1 MNDNQVEGILFKKN
15 GGAVPLAGVG
25 VQADINGRGAKV
37 KISQSFRNTE
47 KKPIEAVYKFP
58 LPENA
63 AVCGFRALIDN
74 RAIEGRIEEKEK
86 AFEFYDKALADGHK
100 AQLMDEERP
109 NIFTLSIGNIKPGS
123 SVIIE
128 ISYIT
133 LLDAHSTE
141 VRFYLP
147 TTISPRFTPESQK
160 DDNGIPISD
169 IVNPPF
175 AFQVPYGLTVNVNV
189 HGRKAITSIES
200 PSHTINTRFN
210 GADAVVTFSADRAAM
225 DRDFVL
231 TITYG
236 KDFANRAY
244 VSTDHD
250 DTFIQVDLTPEGT
263 AEAGKTD
270 NTPQGREIVFLLDCS
285 GSMQGSSIEE
295 ARKALEILI
304 RALSKD
310 MMFNLYRFG
319 SGFEQLYR
327 HSIPYDEKSMK
338 EALKYLSETD
348 ASMGGTEVLPPLADI
363 YGKEPD
369 DGFRRDVILITDG
382 EISNE
387 DEVMHLVRRHC
398 RTTTLSAVGIGSGPN
413 EFLIKGAARAAG
425 GASELIAPNERIE
438 PKVLRLFQKVMA
450 GRIGRLKIDCGVE
463 IDQAPAY
470 PVAYVKQGTSI
481 FARVKGGGSPGKSVN
496 VQQYD
501 GQGAILRKWDLD
513 LVEVN
518 GREMPI
524 SKLWAREKI
533 REIEEGGGKAE
544 GTRQRRRS
552 EGKSQKTVVDISLQ
566 YGVICRSTSF
576 IGIEKTSDMED
587 ATSYMA
593 LRVVPACVTDG
604 WHGRREQPFYSRSG
618 MPQYSIKRVHDSHVC
633 EEEGDAIHTSIRYQ
647 RSGNVL
653 SEPFSRAVQGVRN
666 ALSRTRKKDPLMDIL
681 SRQRPGGGFSV
692 DNVIAD
698 ILKISLSTLRNIA
711 EDMNVKNHPDRLG
724 IMATAI
730 VLEVLEVQF
739 GSRRDEWEGVVSKSR
754 IWLQEQIDDLK
765 PEMAGEPLLEWA
777 RKFVTDRLKR
787 SWGAI

>member
-1 MNDNQVEGILFKKN
+1 MMSDSRVKGILFEKN
-15 GGAVPLAGVG
+15 GGAVPLVG
-25 VQADINGRGAKV
+25 VDVQANINGRGAKV
-37 KISQSFRNTE
+37 KISQMFRNTE
-47 KKPIEAVYKFP
+47 KKPIETVYKFP

-63 AVCGFRALIDN
+63 AVCGFKALIDN
-74 RAIEGRIEEKEK
+74 RIIEGRLEEKEK
-86 AFEFYDKALADGHK
+86 AFELYDKALADGHK

-128 ISYIT
+128 ITYII

-169 IVNPPF
+169 IVNPSF
-175 AFQVPYGLTVNVNV
+175 AFQVPYGLTINVNV
-189 HGRKAITSIES
+189 HDRKAITSIES

-210 GADAVVTFSADRAAM
+210 DDDAVVTFSADQAAM

-244 VSTDHD
+244 VSRDHD
-250 DTFIQVDLTPEGT
+250 DTFIQVDLTPDET
-263 AEAGKTD
+263 AEAVKTD
-270 NTPQGREIVFLLDCS
+270 STPQGREIVFLLDCS

-295 ARKALEILI
+295 ARRSLEILI
-304 RALSKD
+304 RALIKD
-310 MMFNLYRFG
+310 MTFNIYRFG
-319 SGFEQLYR
+319 SGFEHLYS
-327 HSIPYDEKSMK
+327 HSTPYDEKSLK
-338 EALKYLSETD
+338 EALKYLSKTD

-387 DEVMHLVRRHC
+387 DEVMELVRSHC
-398 RTTTLSAVGIGSGPN
+398 HTTALSTVGIGSGPN
-413 EFLIKGAARAAG
+413 EFLIKGVARSAG
-425 GASELIAPNERIE
+425 GSSELIAPNERIE

-450 GRIGRLKIDCGVE
+450 GRIDGLKIDCGVK

-470 PVAYVKQGTSI
+470 PVAYMRQGTSI
-481 FARVKGGGSPGKSVN
+481 FARVKGGGSLGKSVS
-496 VQQYD
+496 VQQHD
-501 GQGAILRKWDLD
+501 GQGAILRKWNIDLE
-513 LVEVN
+513 EVN
-518 GREMPI
+518 DRDMPV
-524 SKLWAREKI
+524 SKLWARQKI
-533 REIEEGGGKAE
+533 REIEESGGMAE
-544 GTRQRRRS
+544 GTRQYRRS
-552 EGKSQKTVVDISLQ
+552 EGKKQKTAADISLR
-566 YGVICRSTSF
+566 YGLISRSTSF
-576 IGIEKTSDMED
+576 IGIEKKPDTED
-587 ATSYMA
+587 AATDMA

-604 WHGRREQPFYSRSG
+604 WHGLRDIPAYLRKS
-618 MPQYSIKRVHDSHVC
+618 MPRYSIKQMHESDVC
-633 EEEGDAIHTSIRYQ
+633 EAEVDAIHTSIRYQ

-653 SEPFSRAVQGVRN
+653 SEPFSRVVQVVRN

-681 SRQRPGGGFSV
+681 SRQRPGGGFDADSA
-692 DNVIAD
+692 IAG

-711 EDMNVKNHPDRLG
+711 GGMNLKNHPDRLV
-724 IMATAI
+724 IMVTAI
-730 VLEVLEVQF
+730 VLEVLEVHF
-739 GSRRDEWEGVVSKSR
+739 GSRRDEWDGIVLKSR
-754 IWLQEQIDDLK
+754 IWLQEQVDDLK

-777 RKFVTDRLKR
+777 RKCVTDRLKR
-787 SWGAI
+787 S

>member
-1 MNDNQVEGILFKKN
+1 MSDSQVEGILFEKD

-37 KISQSFRNTE
+37 KISQRFRNTE

-74 RAIEGRIEEKEK
+74 RIIEGKIEEKEK
-86 AFEFYDKALADGHK
+86 AFELYDKALADGYK

-109 NIFTLSIGNIKPGS
+109 NIFTLSVGNIKPGS

-128 ISYIT
+128 ITYIT
-133 LLDAHSTE
+133 LLDAHNTD
-141 VRFYLP
+141 VRFCLP

-160 DDNGIPISD
+160 DDNGIPVSD

-175 AFQVPYGLTVNVNV
+175 AFQVPYGLMINVNV
-189 HGRKAITSIES
+189 HDRKAITSIES

-210 GADAVVTFSADRAAM
+210 GDDAVVTFSADKAVM

-236 KDFANRAY
+236 KDSANRAY
-244 VSTDHD
+244 LFKDHD
-250 DTFIQVDLTPEGT
+250 ETFIQVDLTPD
-263 AEAGKTD
+263 EAVEVGKTD
-270 NTPQGREIVFLLDCS
+270 NTPRGREIVFLLDCS
-285 GSMQGSSIEE
+285 GSMQGASIEE

-310 MMFNLYRFG
+310 MMFNIYRFG
-319 SGFEQLYR
+319 SGFEHLYR
-327 HSIPYDEKSMK
+327 HSKPYDEKSIK
-338 EALKYLSETD
+338 EALKFLSETD

-363 YGKEPD
+363 YKKEPD

-387 DEVMHLVRRHC
+387 DEVMELVRRHC
-398 RTTTLSAVGIGSGPN
+398 HTTTLSAVGIGSGPN

-425 GASELIAPNERIE
+425 GASELIAPQERIE
-438 PKVLRLFQKVMA
+438 PKVLRLFQKVVA
-450 GRIGRLKIDCGVE
+450 GRIGNLKIDCGVE

-470 PVAYVKQGTSI
+470 PIAFVMQGTSI
-481 FARVKGGGSPGKSVN
+481 FAKVKGGGSPGKSVS

-501 GQGAILRKWDLD
+501 GQGAILRKWDID
-513 LVEVN
+513 LEEVN
-518 GREMPI
+518 DREMPV

-533 REIEEGGGKAE
+533 REIEEGGALPE

-552 EGKSQKTVVDISLQ
+552 EGKRQKAAADVSLQ
-566 YGVICRSTSF
+566 YGIISRSTSF
-576 IGIEKTSDMED
+576 IGTEKKSDKED
-587 ATSYMA
+587 AASGMA

-604 WHGRREQPFYSRSG
+604 WHGLRDQPLYSRRG
-618 MPQYSIKRVHDSHVC
+618 MPQYSIVRAHDSDVC
-633 EEEGDAIHTSIRYQ
+633 EAEVDAMPALMSYQ

-653 SEPFSRAVQGVRN
+653 SEHFGRVVQGVRN
-666 ALSRTRKKDPLMDIL
+666 ALSRTGTKDPLMDIL
-681 SRQRPGGGFSV
+681 SRQRPGGGFDVDSV
-692 DNVIAD
+692 MAD
-698 ILKISLSTLRNIA
+698 LLKTALSTLRNIA
-711 EDMNVKNHPDRLG
+711 DNMNVKNHPDRIG
-724 IMATAI
+724 ILATAI
-730 VLEVLEVQF
+730 VLTILEVQF
-739 GSRRDEWEGVVSKSR
+739 GSRRDEWDGIVSKSR
-754 IWLQEQIDDLK
+754 IWLQEQIDDLN
-765 PEMAGEPLLEWA
+765 PEVNGEPLSDWV
-777 RKFVTDRLKR
+777 RNYVKDRLR
-787 SWGAI
+787 MS

>member
-1 MNDNQVEGILFKKN
+1 MIDSQIKGILFEKE
-15 GGAVPLAGVG
+15 GGVVPLVGVD

-37 KISQSFRNTE
+37 KISQRFRNTE
-47 KKPIEAVYKFP
+47 KKTIEAVYKFP
-58 LPENA
+58 LPENV

-74 RAIEGRIEEKEK
+74 RIIEGRIEEKEK
-86 AFEFYDKALADGHK
+86 AFEFYDKALAEGHK

-128 ISYIT
+128 ITYIT
-133 LLDAHSTE
+133 LLDAHGTE

-160 DDNGIPISD
+160 DDNGIPVRD

-175 AFQVPYGLTVNVNV
+175 EFQVPYGMTINVNV
-189 HGRKAITSIES
+189 HDRKAIASIES

-210 GADAVVTFSADRAAM
+210 SDDAVVTFSADQAAM

-244 VSTDHD
+244 VSRDHD
-250 DTFIQVDLTPEGT
+250 ETFIQVDLTPDGT
-263 AEAGKTD
+263 AEADKT
-270 NTPQGREIVFLLDCS
+270 NHAPQGREIVFLLDCS

-310 MMFNLYRFG
+310 MMFNIYRFG
-319 SGFEQLYR
+319 SGFEHLYR
-327 HSIPYDEKSMK
+327 HSKQYDEKSMK

-363 YGKEPD
+363 YEKNPD

-387 DEVMHLVRRHC
+387 DEVIELVQRHNH
-398 RTTTLSAVGIGSGPN
+398 TTALSTVGIGSGPN
-413 EFLIKGAARAAG
+413 EFLIKGVARAAG
-425 GASELIAPNERIE
+425 GSSELIAPNERIE

-450 GRIGRLKIDCGVE
+450 GRIGGLKIDCGLE

-481 FARVKGGGSPGKSVN
+481 FARVKGGGSPGKAVS
-496 VQQYD
+496 VQQHD
-501 GQGAILRKWDLD
+501 GQGAILRKWDID
-513 LVEVN
+513 LEEVN
-518 GREMPI
+518 NREMPI

-533 REIEEGGGKAE
+533 REIEEGGGLPE
-544 GTRQRRRS
+544 GTRQHRRS
-552 EGKSQKTVVDISLQ
+552 EGKKQKTAADISLQ
-566 YGVICRSTSF
+566 YGIISRSTSF
-576 IGIEKTSDMED
+576 IGIEKKPDTED
-587 ATSYMA
+587 AASDMA

-604 WHGRREQPFYSRSG
+604 WHALREIPLFMRKS
-618 MPQYSIKRVHDSHVC
+618 MPQYSIQQVQDSHVC
-633 EEEGDAIHTSIRYQ
+633 EGEVDAIPAFMRRQ
-647 RSGNVL
+647 RSDNVL
-653 SEPFSRAVQGVRN
+653 SEPFSRVVRGVRN
-666 ALSRTRKKDPLMDIL
+666 ALSRARKKDLLMDIL
-681 SRQRPGGGFSV
+681 SQQRLGGGFSV
-692 DNVIAD
+692 DNVITD

-711 EDMNVKNHPDRLG
+711 DDMNVKNHPDRIG
-724 IMATAI
+724 ILATAI
-730 VLEVLEVQF
+730 VLTILEAKF
-739 GSRRDEWEGVVSKSR
+739 GSRRDEWDGIVSKSR
-754 IWLQEQIDDLK
+754 IWLQEQIDDLN
-765 PEMAGEPLLEWA
+765 PEIDGEPLLDWV

-787 SWGAI
+787 S